1 MISDATMRRALGCIA
16 LLKYFPAGNAEA
28 LTAVAEMI
36 SELYTEDAHV
46 EGAISKLLHDPDMAE
61 WPGAGVFFEW
71 LKCAI
76 HPRGM
81 MQLDGRWV
89 PRPERSPDG
98 IDPNAEWIPPW
109 ER

>member
-1 MISDATMRRALGCIA
+1 MISDATMRRALGRIA

-36 SELYTEDAHV
+36 AELYTEDAHV
-46 EGAISKLLHDPDMAE
+46 EQAISKLLHDPDMAE
-61 WPGAGVFFEW
+61 WPGAGAFFEW
-71 LKCAI
+71 LMRAI

-89 PRPERSPDG
+89 PRPLRSPDG
-98 IDPNAEWIPPW
+98 IDPDCEWIAPW